1 MVRALETRVET
12 ADEFIRSTD
21 GAMPGTGTAPARW
34 TARLL
39 AALACTAL
47 LAVGIGVLWDL
58 WQRPDEP
65 GPHLDSSAIA
75 RFATGQG
82 LICQPPDRGVVALHW
97 TCRSTSRAGLEMDWY
112 ELEGGRVTTVDA
124 TAGPP
129 SSRGEAVAFFQS
141 ILGLTVPPD
150 RRQDAAAWVS
160 QHPDGGSTT
169 MGRVAV
175 ETGSSGS
182 QARTYTLSVDE
193 R

>member
-1 MVRALETRVET
+1 
-12 ADEFIRSTD
+12 
-21 GAMPGTGTAPARW
+21 
-34 TARLL
+34 
-39 AALACTAL
+39 
-47 LAVGIGVLWDL
+47 
-58 WQRPDEP
+58 
-65 GPHLDSSAIA
+65 
-75 RFATGQG
+75 
-82 LICQPPDRGVVALHW
+82 
-97 TCRSTSRAGLEMDWY
+97 MDWY